1 LDIIGAGLLPLILA
15 AYHLSEFHPRYK
27 QNTKL
32 KSYAINALKK
42 TISVSPYKFSSANP
56 MHFSII
62 EVQIRSTTW
71 RENAK

>member
-15 AYHLSEFHPRYK
+15 AYHLSEFHPQYK

-32 KSYAINALKK
+32 TSSTINALKK
-42 TISVSPYKFSSANP
+42 TISVSPCKFSSANP

-62 EVQIRSTTW
+62 KVQIRSTTW